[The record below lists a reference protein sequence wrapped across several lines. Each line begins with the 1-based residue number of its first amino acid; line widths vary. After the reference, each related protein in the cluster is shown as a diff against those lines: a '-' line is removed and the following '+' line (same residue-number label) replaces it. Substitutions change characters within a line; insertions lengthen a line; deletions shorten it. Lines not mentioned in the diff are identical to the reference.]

1 MLYQH
6 TNVRASECGMSPN
19 FHAPA
24 LLVLSILQVFT
35 AKSIRRM
42 VAVESHRQ
50 WSVGMH

>member
-35 AKSIRRM
+35 SRKVYAAWSAGGEPS
-42 VAVESHRQ
+42 AVVRWQ
-50 WSVGMH
+50 